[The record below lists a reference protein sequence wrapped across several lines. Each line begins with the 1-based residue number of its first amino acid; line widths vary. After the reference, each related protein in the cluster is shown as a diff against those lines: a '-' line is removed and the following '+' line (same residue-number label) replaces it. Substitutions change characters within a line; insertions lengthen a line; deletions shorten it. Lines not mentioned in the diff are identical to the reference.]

1 MIQSDKILKE
11 AIEKVGVKQLAGNLN
26 VSQALIYKWCQESGD
41 PTEGTASGA
50 VNPLDRI
57 QKIYESTEDVRLIN
71 WVCQLA
77 DGTFVPNP
85 SKGKLPNDTKVLV
98 NIQSIIKEFS
108 EALAAISDSYMNGKR
123 ITLKESEDIRR
134 EWEDL
139 KQVGESFV
147 KACEMG
153 YFDKQEQEG
162 K

>member
-1 MIQSDKILKE
+1 
-11 AIEKVGVKQLAGNLN
+11 
-26 VSQALIYKWCQESGD
+26 
-41 PTEGTASGA
+41 
-50 VNPLDRI
+50 
-57 QKIYESTEDVRLIN
+57 
-71 WVCQLA
+71 LA

-85 SKGKLPNDTKVLV
+85 SKDKLPHDTKVLE

-108 EALAAISDSYMNGKR
+108 EALAAISSSYINGKR
-123 ITLKESEDIRR
+123 ITLKESEKIRS

-153 YFDKQEQEG
+153 YFDKKEQEG